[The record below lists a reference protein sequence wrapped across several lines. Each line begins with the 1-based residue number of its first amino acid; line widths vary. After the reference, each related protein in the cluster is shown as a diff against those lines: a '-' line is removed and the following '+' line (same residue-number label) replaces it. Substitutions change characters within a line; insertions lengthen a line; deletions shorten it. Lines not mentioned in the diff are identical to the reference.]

1 MNKDVF
7 RKLLN
12 AKSPKARLR
21 AIEEL
26 CKGADR
32 AESEFQRLD
41 LFLIPVIDA
50 LEREQD
56 AETFEAGCHTLS
68 RTNAHWIWTRSETLK
83 ELCSGSPAREEILIS
98 VLMRLQLYMDEHLG
112 VEKHFQY
119 DEMAPAI
126 REPEFFALLRNRAEL
141 SSEFI
146 LFWIQVLQWS
156 FQGKRF
162 TADISASEPLTL
174 VRDSVLLT
182 RLNTLRHRLSR
193 KKTK

>member
-26 CKGADR
+26 CKGADS
-32 AESEFQRLD
+32 AESELQRLD

-68 RTNAHWIWTRSETLK
+68 RTNAHWIWTRSETFK
-83 ELCSGSPAREEILIS
+83 ELCSGSPAREEILVS
-98 VLMRLQLYMDEHLG
+98 ALTRLQLHMDEQLG

-119 DEMAPAI
+119 DGMEPAI
-126 REPEFFALLRNRAEL
+126 REPEFFSLLRNRAEL
-141 SSEFI
+141 NSDFI

-156 FQGKRF
+156 FQGRRF
-162 TADISASEPLTL
+162 TGDLASSEPFTR

-182 RLNTLRHRLSR
+182 RLNALRHRLTR

>member
-1 MNKDVF
+1 M
-7 RKLLN
+7 
-12 AKSPKARLR
+12 R

-26 CKGADR
+26 CKSAES
-32 AESEFQRLD
+32 AESELQRLD

-56 AETFEAGCHTLS
+56 AETFGAGCQTLS
-68 RTNAHWIWTRSETLK
+68 RINAHWIWTRSETFK
-83 ELCSGSPAREEILIS
+83 ELCAGKPAREEIFVS
-98 VLMRLQLYMDEHLG
+98 VLTRLQVHMDEQLG

-119 DEMAPAI
+119 DGMAPAI
-126 REPEFFALLRNRAEL
+126 REPEFFALLRNRVEL
-141 SSEFI
+141 NSDFI

-162 TADISASEPLTL
+162 RADLEASEPLTL

-182 RLNTLRHRLSR
+182 RLNTLRHRLSH
-193 KKTK
+193 KKSK